1 MYDMNQ
7 SEQGKQEG
15 MAYAAR
21 SKEVALS
28 RARGLAMDLAL
39 RQVNREITS
48 DMVGIAMQHRGMQ
61 PLGPAMGNLFRD
73 GNWQFTGKYVKSSK
87 VSNHSRMLRVWA
99 LKR

>member
-1 MYDMNQ
+1 MYDMQQ

-15 MAYAAR
+15 MALAANIKQER
-21 SKEVALS
+21 LTK
-28 RARGLAMDLAL
+28 ARLLAVEIAL

-48 DMVGIAMQHRGMQ
+48 DMVGIAMQAHGMP
-61 PLGPAMGNLFRD
+61 PLGPSMGNLFRD

>member
-1 MYDMNQ
+1 MYDLRQ

-15 MAYAAR
+15 MALAA
-21 SKEVALS
+21 SNKKEGLNK
-28 RARGLAMDLAL
+28 ARILAVDIAL

-48 DMVGIAMQHRGMQ
+48 DMVGIAMTHRGMT
-61 PLGPAMGNLFRD
+61 PLGPAMGSLFRD